1 MLMNH
6 QTSVMLEK
14 YDVEIIK
21 NGEKM
26 KMKMD
31 DLFKINHLNF
41 FGIMIICQIIGEFP
55 ISEIFPY
62 LYFF

>member
-1 MLMNH
+1 VKLKM
-6 QTSVMLEK
+6 
-14 YDVEIIK
+14 
-21 NGEKM
+21 KM